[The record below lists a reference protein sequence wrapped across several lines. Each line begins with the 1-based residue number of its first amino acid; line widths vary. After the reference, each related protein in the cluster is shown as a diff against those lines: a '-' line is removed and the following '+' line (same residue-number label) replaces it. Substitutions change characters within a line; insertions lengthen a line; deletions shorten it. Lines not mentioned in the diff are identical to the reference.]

1 LKKAFSWLLVQGAI
15 NNDARGLCL
24 RNSLS
29 QLFFYFLHA
38 ADAWGISVP
47 QASAAAMRRADMAM
61 GCFRAVSRERSRIV
75 LERMRAIATARS

>member
-15 NNDARGLCL
+15 NNAARGLCL

-38 ADAWGISVP
+38 AEAWGISVP
-47 QASAAAMRRADMAM
+47 QASAAGKCGGHEARRYGDGMFS
-61 GCFRAVSRERSRIV
+61 C
-75 LERMRAIATARS
+75 

>member
-1 LKKAFSWLLVQGAI
+1 MKKAFSWLLVQGAI
-15 NNDARGLCL
+15 NNAARGLCL

-38 ADAWGISVP
+38 AEAWGISVP

-61 GCFRAVSRERSRIV
+61 GCFRADPASRAQCDDYVFDQSGRI
-75 LERMRAIATARS
+75 